1 MLMAHH
7 DGEEETKVITKLLN
21 ELEKVRVKM
30 ELIVLKYTDSRKM
43 KKVCYLLGMDHPF
56 QDVMSR
62 MQRMDKNK
70 SFSVDEV
77 RNILK
82 LSEGK
87 GKKNVDQFGEWDGFF
102 QLYCRWH
109 PRQTISCKYTLNN
122 KNNIKNYVYAETKEQ
137 AILARIL
144 LDFFSNKP
152 TFISENLK
160 IGEALD
166 LPM

>member
-1 MLMAHH
+1 MFINY
-7 DGEEETKVITKLLN
+7 DGREAQAIMNQFLS

-30 ELIVLKYTDSRKM
+30 ELIVFKYTDSKKAR
-43 KKVCYLLGMDHPF
+43 KVCYLLGMDHPF
-56 QDVMSR
+56 QDVASR
-62 MQRMDKNK
+62 MQSMDKNK

-87 GKKNVDQFGEWDGFF
+87 GKKNVDQFGEWDRFF
-102 QLYCRWH
+102 QLYCKWY
-109 PRQTISCKYTLNN
+109 PRQTINCKYTLNN
-122 KNNIKNYVYAETKEQ
+122 KNNIKNFVYAETKEQ
-137 AILARIL
+137 AILVRML
-144 LDFFSNKP
+144 LDFFSNQP
-152 TFISENLK
+152 TFISKNLK

>member
-1 MLMAHH
+1 MNQFLS
-7 DGEEETKVITKLLN
+7 

-30 ELIVLKYTDSRKM
+30 ELIVFKYTDSRKAR
-43 KKVCYLLGMDHPF
+43 KVCYLLGMDHPF
-56 QDVMSR
+56 QDVASR
-62 MQRMDKNK
+62 MQSMDKNK

-102 QLYCRWH
+102 QLYCKWY

-122 KNNIKNYVYAETKEQ
+122 KNNIKNFVYAETKEQ

-160 IGEALD
+160 IGEALN

>member
-1 MLMAHH
+1 MFMNH
-7 DGEEETKVITKLLN
+7 DGEAKAIMSQLLN
-21 ELEKVRVKM
+21 ELEKVRVKL
-30 ELIVLKYTDSRKM
+30 ELIVFKYTDSRKAR
-43 KKVCYLLGMDHPF
+43 KVCYLLGMDHPF
-56 QDVMSR
+56 QDIASR

-87 GKKNVDQFGEWDGFF
+87 GKKNVDQFGEWDRFF

-144 LDFFSNKP
+144 LDFFSNRP